1 MNQLSKSQI
10 IQIEAAIGR
19 CKKEIADISGKNVL
33 ISYYMEDNV
42 PNHITPIEIAAL
54 CAEAFN
60 CTIDDIFGKSRMR
73 NIAGARHMLRYL
85 LRNVL
90 KHSTVKIG
98 QFTDSDHSTIIH
110 SCRQC
115 ANWIETDED
124 FMAKYVSVCEKINNK

>member
-1 MNQLSKSQI
+1 MNQLTKSQI
-10 IQIEAAIGR
+10 IQIEAAIGK
-19 CKKEIADISGKNVL
+19 CKKEIAEISGKNVL

-42 PNHITPIEIAAL
+42 PHNITPIEIAAL

-60 CTIDDIFGKSRMR
+60 TEVDLLFGKSRMR
-73 NIAGARHMLRYL
+73 NIAGARHMLRYI
-85 LRNVL
+85 LRTVL
-90 KHSTVKIG
+90 KHSHKKIG
-98 QFTDSDHSTIIH
+98 QFTNSDHSTTIH